1 MDGWIKTPI
10 EVFQRFQATEVSG
23 LGAAFDQPLLADVDF
38 VLADQFQELGMAQ
51 PVGDRFLQAH
61 VQGLQQ
67 TGEAELF
74 QGVFKLAHRQFWVE
88 G

>member
-1 MDGWIKTPI
+1 M
-10 EVFQRFQATEVSG
+10 
-23 LGAAFDQPLLADVDF
+23 PLLADIEF

-51 PVGDRFLQAH
+51 PVGGGFLQAH

-67 TGEAELF
+67 AGEAELF
-74 QGVFKLAHRQFWVE
+74 QGVFKCAHRQFWVE